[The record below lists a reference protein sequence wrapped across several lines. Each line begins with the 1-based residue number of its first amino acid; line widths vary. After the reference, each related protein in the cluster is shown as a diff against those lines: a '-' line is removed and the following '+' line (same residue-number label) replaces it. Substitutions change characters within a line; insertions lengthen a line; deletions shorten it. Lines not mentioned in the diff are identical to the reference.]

1 MVQQTIFEYQPVS
14 PLFIS
19 SSSLGV
25 KDFTHSPHE
34 IFLRGSQIFDQSVK
48 GRIFPLSLLPI
59 YHLESG
65 VFDWTS

>member
-1 MVQQTIFEYQPVS
+1 MVQQTILEYQPVS

-25 KDFTHSPHE
+25 EDFTHSPHE
-34 IFLRGSQIFDQSVK
+34 ILLRGPQIFDQSVK
-48 GRIFPLSLLPI
+48 SRIFPLSLLQI

-65 VFDWTS
+65 T